1 MTSGGIDWQ
10 REKWQSGLGSKF
22 IHQGEKNAV
31 KYADVMEHFPY
42 VLGYRDA
49 GKVLKAK
56 IDECVKANDLQTRS
70 ALFMPMCYCYRN
82 GLELSLKKIWYVHP
96 ILTDVLYVNEMS
108 LAGKAPYE
116 TKQDMD
122 KALTGRTKS
131 NGGILPDDNVRIYVP
146 MDLNA
151 DIIMWR
157 LYSLHSTL
165 GYSTEK
171 NESAYCSGVGKVIS
185 QLEIYDQVWT
195 ARNLEDTVQ
204 KEDDGVRHSHQGIE
218 LAK

>member
-1 MTSGGIDWQ
+1 MHHKLD
-10 REKWQSGLGSKF
+10 
-22 IHQGEKNAV
+22 
-31 KYADVMEHFPY
+31 
-42 VLGYRDA
+42 
-49 GKVLKAK
+49 
-56 IDECVKANDLQTRS
+56 
-70 ALFMPMCYCYRN
+70 
-82 GLELSLKKIWYVHP
+82 VHP
-96 ILTDVLYVNEMS
+96 IPTDVLYVNEMS
-108 LAGKAPYE
+108 LAGKALYE

-171 NESAYCSGVGKVIS
+171 NEFAYCSGDGKVIS
-185 QLEIYDQVWT
+185 QLEIYDQVWA

-204 KEDDGVRHSHQGIE
+204 KEDGGVRHSNQGIE
-218 LAK
+218 LAKQIVKYLEDIEGTAERFPYDVIQELREVFWL